1 MIKVKKAEI
10 NETGKKENSYNR
22 ENQWSLRKTVK
33 KKT

>member
-22 ENQWSLRKTVK
+22 EDQWSLKLKITC
-33 KKT
+33 